1 MKKILIIYPGFPH
14 YRDGIIE
21 ALLESKNKQY
31 IFIGDKNGYGK
42 VKPYDFATSKTF
54 HHCPAYKI
62 GPFSFNKGLLTY
74 ILKNKVDGAIVH
86 SNPYWISIIL
96 ATFIL
101 RIKNV
106 KVYNW
111 THGILTDIKNNKN
124 KFYYYFNKICF
135 DGLLLYSEKSRENL
149 IDWGYPEEKVLVIY
163 NSLNYKKQIEL
174 RDTLTIDKRTK
185 IRESMFQNSNNYQ
198 LIFIGRLTV
207 QKKLSFLIDAV
218 RLLKDENILVNL
230 LFVGDGT
237 EKQNLISQIDK
248 LEIQE
253 QVYFYG
259 ASYKESTNY
268 ELIASSDICIAPGE
282 IGLTAMHSLVY
293 GVPVIS
299 HSDHNRQMPEFEAI
313 KPNLNGALF
322 ENGNLIDLKEK
333 IKQTIGL
340 IETKSHSALKEDCF
354 KIIDEYYNPTYQYNL
369 IESLFGGDKNI

>member
-21 ALLESKNKQY
+21 ALMESEKNQY
-31 IFIGDKNGYGK
+31 VFIGDKNGYGN
-42 VKPYDFATSKTF
+42 VKPYDFSPTGNF

-62 GPFSFNKGLLTY
+62 GPFSFSKGLITY

-96 ATFIL
+96 ATLIL
-101 RIKNV
+101 RIKGV

-111 THGILTDIKNNKN
+111 THGILNEEKSAKT
-124 KFYYYFNKICF
+124 KFYYYFNKFCF

-149 IDWGYPEEKVLVIY
+149 IDWGYPQQKALVIY
-163 NSLNYKKQIEL
+163 NSLDYKKQIVL
-174 RDTLTIDKRTK
+174 RDTLTDEKRTK
-185 IRESMFQNSNNYQ
+185 IRESMFQNPDNYQ

-207 QKKLSFLIDAV
+207 QKKLRFLIDAV
-218 RLLKDENILVNL
+218 RLLKDENIAVNL

-237 EKQNLISQIDK
+237 EKENLISHIDK
-248 LEIQE
+248 LGIRE
-253 QVYFYG
+253 QVFFYG
-259 ASYKESTNY
+259 ASYEERTNY

-313 KPNLNGALF
+313 KPGLNGALF
-322 ENGNLIDLKEK
+322 ENDNLIDLKEK
-333 IKQTIGL
+333 IKNTIDL
-340 IETKSHSALKEDCF
+340 IENRSRLELKKDCY
-354 KIIDEYYNPTYQYNL
+354 KIIDEYYNPTYQFNL
-369 IESLFGGDKNI
+369 IERLF